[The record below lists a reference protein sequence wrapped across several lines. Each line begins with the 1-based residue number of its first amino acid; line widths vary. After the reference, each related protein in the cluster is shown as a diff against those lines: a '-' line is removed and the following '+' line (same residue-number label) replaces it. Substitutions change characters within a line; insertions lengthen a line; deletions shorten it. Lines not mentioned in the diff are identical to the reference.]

1 MERRRFDIGIAGGG
15 AVGLAAGIA
24 LARAGWWVVLA
35 GPAAARRDG
44 RTIALMEGSLGFL
57 GTLGLRERIEGESS
71 PLETMTIVDDTGALL
86 RAPPVSFHA
95 RELSLDAFGRNIE
108 NATLVGLIAEAA
120 RATPGLTLIP
130 ELVTATS
137 TGEGD
142 ACMTLSGGE
151 TVRVDLV
158 VGADGRDSPVRERAG
173 IRSRGWSY
181 PQSAITA
188 IFAHDRP
195 HRDTS
200 TEFHTRFGPFTLV
213 PLPGPRSSLVWLTKP
228 QHAERLMKL
237 PDEAFALAVE
247 KQAQSMLGAMRVDG
261 PRGCVPMAGLSVDR
275 FTAER
280 VALVG
285 EAAHV
290 FPPIGAQG
298 LNLGL
303 RDVASLVKALG
314 PAKGDAGAPDRL
326 RRYETARGADV
337 RTRTLVVDTVNRS
350 LLAGLAPL
358 DAARSMGLM
367 AVAAIPPLRR
377 MVMRQGLGPAA

>member
-24 LARAGWWVVLA
+24 LARAGWSVVLA
-35 GPAAARRDG
+35 GPGRARSDG
-44 RTIALMEGSLGFL
+44 RTIAVMDGSLKFL
-57 GTLGLRERIEGESS
+57 ASLGLRERLEAESS
-71 PLETMTIVDDTGALL
+71 PLETMTIVDDTGAIL

-95 RELSLDAFGRNIE
+95 RELDLDAFGRNIE
-108 NATLVGLIAEAA
+108 NAALVGMIAEAA
-120 RATPGLTLIP
+120 AATPGLTLVQ
-130 ELVTATS
+130 ELVSATTA
-137 TGEGD
+137 D
-142 ACMTLSGGE
+142 ADGATMTLAGGE
-151 TVRVDLV
+151 TLTVDLL
-158 VGADGRDSPVRERAG
+158 VGADGRDSKVREQAG

-195 HRDTS
+195 HRETS

-213 PLPGPRSSLVWLTKP
+213 PLPGRRSSLVWLTKP
-228 QHAERLMKL
+228 QHADRLMKL
-237 PDEAFALAVE
+237 PDADFALAAE
-247 KQAQSMLGAMRVDG
+247 KQARSMLGAMRLDG

-275 FTAER
+275 FTSER

-303 RDVASLVKALG
+303 RDVAALVKALG
-314 PAKGDAGAPDRL
+314 PAKGDAGAADRL
-326 RRYETARGADV
+326 HRYETARGADV

-350 LLAGLAPL
+350 LLAGLAPV

-367 AVAAIPPLRR
+367 AIAAIPPLRR

>member
-1 MERRRFDIGIAGGG
+1 MARRRFDIGIAGGG

-24 LARAGWWVVLA
+24 LARAGWSVVLA
-35 GPAAARRDG
+35 GPAGARRDG
-44 RTIALMEGSLGFL
+44 RTIALMDGSLRFL
-57 GTLGLRERIEGESS
+57 DTLGLLPRIEAESA

-95 RELSLDAFGRNIE
+95 RELGLDAFGRNVE
-108 NATLVGLIAEAA
+108 TAPLVWMIAGAA
-120 RATPGLTLIP
+120 RATPGLTLAP
-130 ELVTATS
+130 ELVSATS
-137 TGEGD
+137 TDPAG
-142 ACMTLSGGE
+142 ATMTLAGGE
-151 TVRVDLV
+151 TLEVDVV
-158 VGADGRDSPVRERAG
+158 VGADGRDSSVRERAG
-173 IRSRGWSY
+173 IASRSWSY

-195 HRDTS
+195 HRETS

-213 PLPGPRSSLVWLTKP
+213 PLPGLRSSLVWLTKP
-228 QHAERLMKL
+228 RHAERLMQL
-237 PDEAFALAVE
+237 WDGDFAMAAE
-247 KQAQSMLGAMRVDG
+247 KQARSLLGAMRLDG

-303 RDVASLVKALG
+303 RDVAALVKAVG
-314 PAKGDAGAPDRL
+314 SAGGDAGAPEKL

-350 LLAGLAPL
+350 LLADFAPV
-358 DAARSMGLM
+358 DAARSLGLM

-377 MVMRQGLGPAA
+377 MVMRQGLGPSV